1 MGVGVGYG
9 EGVGYGYPVGVPYA
23 VAAEMVM
30 APVIPPQ
37 ANPSEMNHA
46 AIWFF
51 LFSHFEREG
60 VVMAEILDQILDRA
74 ALVRKKG
81 KVTALLPLFVRD

>member
-1 MGVGVGYG
+1 
-9 EGVGYGYPVGVPYA
+9 
-23 VAAEMVM
+23 MVM

-51 LFSHFEREG
+51 LFSHFECEQC

-81 KVTALLPLFVRD
+81 KVTELLPEFSRFDCFSDSSR